1 MYSVLASV
9 DMKEMVCLSFSARIH
24 MVRSMAAPLLVGVML
39 LAFWMPLMQCSVLM
53 ATFMSLFSLFLLFY
67 AVVDSWGPAF
77 CS

>member
-1 MYSVLASV
+1 
-9 DMKEMVCLSFSARIH
+9 
-24 MVRSMAAPLLVGVML
+24 MAAPLLVGVML